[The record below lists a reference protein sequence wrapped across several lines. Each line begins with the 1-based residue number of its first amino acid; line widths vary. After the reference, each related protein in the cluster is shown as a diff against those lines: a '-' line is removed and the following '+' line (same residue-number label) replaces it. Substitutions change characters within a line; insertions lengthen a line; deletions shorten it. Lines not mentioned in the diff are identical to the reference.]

1 MENIMEDTQQVIN
14 TRDMLNQAL
23 ESNPSQMGQTMND
36 LLMAKVMA
44 AVQDRKIEVA
54 QTMFADND
62 ADEEEISDD
71 EELEQQE
78 DEDENENT

>member
-1 MENIMEDTQQVIN
+1 MEDAQQAVG
-14 TRDMLNQAL
+14 TRDMLNHAL

-44 AVQDRKIEVA
+44 AVQDKKIEVA
-54 QTMFADND
+54 QAMFADD
-62 ADEEEISDD
+62 DTEEEEISD

-78 DEDENENT
+78 DEVENEDT

>member
-1 MENIMEDTQQVIN
+1 MEKIMEDTPQIIS
-14 TRDMLNQAL
+14 TRDMLNHAL

-54 QTMFADND
+54 QTMFADD
-62 ADEEEISDD
+62 EAEEEEFSDD
-71 EELEQQE
+71 DELEQQE

>member
-1 MENIMEDTQQVIN
+1 MENAQQVIN
-14 TRDMLNQAL
+14 TRDMLDQAL

-54 QTMFADND
+54 HTMFADNS
-62 ADEEEISDD
+62 AEEEEFSDD
-71 EELEQQE
+71 DKELEQQE
-78 DEDENENT
+78 DEDAENENT

>member
-1 MENIMEDTQQVIN
+1 MEKIMEDTPLIIS
-14 TRDMLNQAL
+14 TRDMLNHAL

-54 QTMFADND
+54 QTMFADDD
-62 ADEEEISDD
+62 AEEEEFSDD
-71 EELEQQE
+71 DELEQQE

>member
-1 MENIMEDTQQVIN
+1 MENIMENTQQVIN

>member
-1 MENIMEDTQQVIN
+1 MEDTQQVIN
-14 TRDMLNQAL
+14 TRDMLDHAL

-44 AVQDRKIEVA
+44 AVQNRKIEVA

-62 ADEEEISDD
+62 TDEEEISDDD

>member
-1 MENIMEDTQQVIN
+1 MENTQQVIN
-14 TRDMLNQAL
+14 TRDMLDQAL

-54 QTMFADND
+54 QTMFDDKD
-62 ADEEEISDD
+62 ADEEEISDDDD